1 MFYSLSSL
9 NKKGLAVIM
18 MLLFR
23 FSSLYEQD
31 EANVF
36 AEPSVMSAHVLPH
49 LLQLAEKSSKCSTLA
64 HSLTS
69 WAEENTT
76 QVLEDLKFCEK
87 IVPGT
92 TFGVLFLLFPCF
104 SCIKPPF
111 LLGFFFLENALSPAW
126 LGLLVD
132 PRFYTTLCG
141 LFTRAAFLLRLL
153 ETFAPAQHLCDPS
166 TLHTHLQT
174 VWKLLR
180 QNGVHFHSSLTAA
193 LAGELLPPEL
203 KQSLS

>member
-111 LLGFFFLENALSPAW
+111 LLVFFFFRKCTVPCLVGSPCGSSFLHHPVRPLHQSCLSPPSAGN
-126 LGLLVD
+126 LCSG
-132 PRFYTTLCG
+132 TT
-141 LFTRAAFLLRLL
+141 
-153 ETFAPAQHLCDPS
+153 
-166 TLHTHLQT
+166 
-174 VWKLLR
+174 
-180 QNGVHFHSSLTAA
+180 SL
-193 LAGELLPPEL
+193 
-203 KQSLS
+203 